1 MKAGIAN
8 NEIMIELK
16 IYGVGRK
23 EKEENGSGGG
33 LTLMLTEAWHP
44 LEGTGAKAQY
54 FAYETFSAKYGVL
67 RPQIIIKV

>member
-23 EKEENGSGGG
+23 ERKRMAPGE
-33 LTLMLTEAWHP
+33 LMLMLTEAWHP

-54 FAYETFSAKYGVL
+54 FAYETFPAKYGVL
-67 RPQIIIKV
+67 YPQIIIKG